1 MISFVKI
8 KDKVASFSIE
18 TFLKSTFNRYGEML
32 DFNIDSE
39 NKNIF
44 MKVKLK
50 GEPEPITFSLKNYS
64 FTKESELTKIQFEKI
79 EISKEWMDIVAKD
92 FFVNKRLTIP
102 SKYSG
107 IIKML
112 L

>member
-1 MISFVKI
+1 MISFAKI

-18 TFLKSTFNRYGEML
+18 TFLKGTFNRYGEML

-92 FFVNKRLTIP
+92 FFVNKKLTIP

>member
-1 MISFVKI
+1 MISFAKI

-18 TFLKSTFNRYGEML
+18 TFLKFTFNRYGEML
-32 DFNIDSE
+32 DLNIDSE

-44 MKVKLK
+44 MKVELK
-50 GEPEPITFSLKNYS
+50 GEPEPITISLKNYS
-64 FTKESELTKIQFEKI
+64 FTKENDLTKIQFEKI

-92 FFVNKRLTIP
+92 FFIDKKIP
-102 SKYSG
+102 IPLKYSG